1 MKSCFKD
8 TIILFWSHVLK
19 TSLHFFFL
27 LISTFFL
34 YYIFYVNEFISF
46 SCFIFI
52 FIAFPIFIKAMYYYF
67 SIWMYLNKI
76 FNIFLLK
83 SFLESTILVKCNQ
96 IVFSSFRNKILLEN
110 SNMIFFLNS
119 FSMKTLYTYVWCKS
133 FQNILFIYFLI
144 VAQNT

>member
-1 MKSCFKD
+1 M
-8 TIILFWSHVLK
+8 FWR
-19 TSLHFFFL
+19 LHFIFFL

>member
-1 MKSCFKD
+1 MKSKD

-83 SFLESTILVKCNQ
+83 LFLESMILVKCNQ

-110 SNMIFFLNS
+110 SNMIFFS
-119 FSMKTLYTYVWCKS
+119 THSQWRYCTLMYDVKV
-133 FQNILFIYFLI
+133 FKIFFLVI
-144 VAQNT
+144 F